1 MLKPSVDLK
10 VRVVGG
16 QSVWSMVSFECRKCA
31 ASWEI
36 TLPIENRLV
45 NSCKG
50 KNSRLW
56 WWCFPAAKLWDSRR
70 ACESRPIR
78 GQKQNL
84 GRLKPTCGKHRL
96 HKLAIPLFVQYRSTQ
111 YCRIY

>member
-16 QSVWSMVSFECRKCA
+16 QSVWLMVSFECRKCA
-31 ASWEI
+31 ASWET

-56 WWCFPAAKLWDSRR
+56 WWCFPVAKLWDGTAAELVKAVR
-70 ACESRPIR
+70 
-78 GQKQNL
+78 
-84 GRLKPTCGKHRL
+84 
-96 HKLAIPLFVQYRSTQ
+96 
-111 YCRIY
+111 